1 MVGVVA
7 LNLAV
12 VKKLIYKNKNS
23 SYPCSFIRVFK
34 KYELWIISMMICS
47 YWYLWNLLSVGL
59 SLVVVG
65 IAIKTMT
72 LVVPV

>member
-1 MVGVVA
+1 MHWYWNHERSLLNDNWWPAFLLRIAGMVGVVA

-34 KYELWIISMMICS
+34 KYVREECE
-47 YWYLWNLLSVGL
+47 
-59 SLVVVG
+59 
-65 IAIKTMT
+65 
-72 LVVPV
+72 